1 MKAPVGVPAAL
12 VLVSAVACGGHSG
25 PASGA
30 GSTVGS
36 GSSGGVRVA
45 NAGSVL
51 YVASVGVAPAND
63 ATVAQI
69 TAYDVATM
77 TPIGTFSAF
86 PTPKSI
92 PFAPTMLAVSPS
104 GADLYAED
112 PSVGNGGTFFA
123 TITLPQESV
132 STPVLLA
139 TPRSLYT
146 PPVVGADGL
155 VYAPGAQD
163 DESAAI
169 FVLPSSAASVV
180 STITFSP
187 PMAFVFGL
195 AIDRSRRLLYA
206 LTQDNPGHEYLQTV
220 DLTSNAVTRTLD
232 TGLVSDAGLQ
242 SGRQHIEGLVLSP
255 DGTRAYAVDTG
266 VTPSAIAAFDLQ
278 APTASETLLPTH
290 ALTSPECLAVSP
302 DGAHLYVALQPQG
315 AAGQLGIFDTAT
327 GSTAAIS
334 IANTDMSATPTVSGI
349 VAVDPPGARVFVAE
363 ATDFFTTTGDK
374 LHLSVFDSVTSS
386 LVARVV
392 IPRVPLPGAGGSV
405 LPASIASMVGD

>member
-1 MKAPVGVPAAL
+1 MQIPVGVAAAL
-12 VLVSAVACGGHSG
+12 ILISAVACGGHSG
-25 PASGA
+25 PGA
-30 GSTVGS
+30 GSTVGT
-36 GSSGGVRVA
+36 GSSGGVPAA

-77 TPIGTFSAF
+77 TPSGSFSAF
-86 PTPKSI
+86 PTAKSI

-104 GADLYAED
+104 GGDLYAED
-112 PSVGNGGTFFA
+112 PSVGNGGTFLA
-123 TITLPQESV
+123 TIALPQGSV

-139 TPRSLYT
+139 TPRSVYT
-146 PPVVGADGL
+146 SPVVGDDGL

-163 DESAAI
+163 DETAAI

-195 AIDRSRRLLYA
+195 AIDRSRSLLYA

-232 TGLVSDAGLQ
+232 AGLVSDAGLQ
-242 SGRQHIEGLVLSP
+242 SGRQHIQGLVLSP

-278 APTASETLLPTH
+278 APTASETLLPTS
-290 ALTSPECLAVSP
+290 ALPSPECLVVSP
-302 DGAHLYVALQPQG
+302 DGAHLYFALQPQG
-315 AAGQLGIFDTAT
+315 APGQLGIFDTAT
-327 GSTAAIS
+327 GSIAAIS
-334 IANTDMSATPTVSGI
+334 IPNTDMSATPTVSGI
-349 VAVDPPGARVFVAE
+349 VAVDPLGARVFVAE
-363 ATDFFTTTGDK
+363 ETDFFTTAGDK
-374 LHLSVFDSVTSS
+374 LHLSVFDSASRS

-392 IPRVPLPGAGGSV
+392 IPRVPLPDAGASV
-405 LPASIASMVGD
+405 LPASIASMVAQ